1 VLFRSD
7 PNFFNHD
14 AQAGGF
20 FPLTHIN
27 PGFDI
32 DSFIRG
38 SGKNILVEGIRG
50 TGKTHILKMI
60 ASKCIDTYPE
70 EKICQYTFLYRR
82 FLNGKV
88 AISDFFVFNYMPI
101 L

>member
-1 VLFRSD
+1 MPPATLD

-38 SGKNILVEGIRG
+38 PGKNILVEGIRG

-60 ASKCIDTYPE
+60 ASKM
-70 EKICQYTFLYRR
+70 YR
-82 FLNGKV
+82 
-88 AISDFFVFNYMPI
+88 
-101 L
+101 